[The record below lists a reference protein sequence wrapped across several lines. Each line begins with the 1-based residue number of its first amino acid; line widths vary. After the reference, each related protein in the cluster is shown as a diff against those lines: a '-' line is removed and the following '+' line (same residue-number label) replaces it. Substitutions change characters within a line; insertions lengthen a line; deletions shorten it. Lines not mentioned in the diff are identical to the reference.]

1 VSARDV
7 LDPAETYLYLAD
19 GGAVERL
26 DLDGSFWEDL
36 TSGKLDLDQGR
47 LMMATDMSR
56 NMEHWEMHPDGE
68 EILVAQSGAFD
79 IIIEGD
85 LGEPV
90 RLDPERP
97 ATVIPRGVWH
107 RINVVEDGR
116 LLFITYGRGTEHKE
130 LVA

>member
-1 VSARDV
+1 MSARDV

-47 LMMATDMSR
+47 LMMATEMSR

-68 EILVAQSGAFD
+68 EILICQSGAYD
-79 IIIEGD
+79 IILEGD
-85 LGEPV
+85 LGEPA
-90 RLDPERP
+90 RLDPEHP
-97 ATVIPRGVWH
+97 ATVIPAAS
-107 RINVVEDGR
+107 
-116 LLFITYGRGTEHKE
+116 GTASTWSKMGACCSSPMAGEPSTRN
-130 LVA
+130 